1 MCLGSSPKRLD
12 RPHPE
17 LVHWWLLVHSSPDSE
32 QANRFVTLICP
43 EPINRFIT
51 LICPEPANRFVTLI
65 CPEPI
70 NRFITLICPELAN
83 SFVTLICTLEFF
95 FVFLAV
101 LPRCNAHIRVL
112 FCCSIEAY
120 LHHIVCLSRHP
131 FGGKFEGMY
140 RAAGG

>member
-1 MCLGSSPKRLD
+1 MCLGSSPKRLEWS
-12 RPHPE
+12 HPE
-17 LVHWWLLVHSSPDSE
+17 LVHGWLLVHSSPDSE

-51 LICPEPANRFVTLI
+51 LIGPELANRFVTLI
-65 CPEPI
+65 C
-70 NRFITLICPELAN
+70 
-83 SFVTLICTLEFF
+83 TLEVF

-101 LPRCNAHIRVL
+101 LLRCNAHIRVL
-112 FCCSIEAY
+112 FCFSIEAY

-131 FGGKFEGMY
+131 FGGMFEGKY

>member
-1 MCLGSSPKRLD
+1 MPGLGGVDAFGFIPKRLE

-17 LVHWWLLVHSSPDSE
+17 LVHWWLLVHSRPDSE
-32 QANRFVTLICP
+32 PANRFVTLICP

-65 CPEPI
+65 C
-70 NRFITLICPELAN
+70 
-83 SFVTLICTLEFF
+83 TLEVI
-95 FVFLAV
+95 FVFLEV
-101 LPRCNAHIRVL
+101 VPRCNVHIRIL

-131 FGGKFEGMY
+131 FDGMFE
-140 RAAGG
+140 